1 MISISFDTDIAKA
14 ASKLKDI
21 HTRQIPFAA
30 SRALNELAFDTREYL
45 KKKMDTSYKGGAV
58 RFTKN
63 AIYSSKT
70 NKRELMTRVYVGGN
84 GSRDHQRRI
93 EYVLSTLDGG
103 DVVPYKQGGKPFSPN
118 KKKVR
123 VTKIGFNMP
132 NEYVSRNLQ
141 KKGFFIISKPSGNY
155 TVGSKNPPGLYQR
168 VGKGKRTKVKLM
180 IAFYDR
186 QTNKPSF
193 KGRELAKAFAER
205 HFNKVMGKAIAY
217 AIATAK

>member
-1 MISISFDTDIAKA
+1 MISISFETDIAKA
-14 ASKLKDI
+14 ARKLKDI
-21 HTRQIPFAA
+21 HAKQIPFAA

-45 KKKMDTSYKGGAV
+45 KKKMDTAYEGGAV

-70 NKRELMTRVYVGGN
+70 TKRELMTRVYVGGN
-84 GSRDHQRRI
+84 GSADHQRRI
-93 EYVLSTLDGG
+93 QYVISTLDGG
-103 DVVPYKQGGKPFSPN
+103 KVVPYRQSGKPFAPN
-118 KKKVR
+118 KSKIR
-123 VTKIGFNMP
+123 VTTVGHNMP
-132 NEYVSRNLQ
+132 FGFVKRNLN
-141 KKGFFIISKPSGNY
+141 KPGYFIHKAGDKGKM
-155 TVGSKNPPGLYQR
+155 PPGLYQR
-168 VGKGKRTKVKLM
+168 VGKGKRMKIKLLV
-180 IAFYDR
+180 AFYDQ